1 MQLPSFLQNFGRDFI
16 YLSVI
21 GALAGWILVEEKR
34 EHEWNQ
40 ILYVSSEQSFEN
52 ITQKNNYLRHAIENL
67 TYRYPSPHNRKF
79 QTRAVSGN
87 ELIVNLT
94 TKIVNVQTEL
104 SDDKTRNGQMVEDL
118 RFVTNQLCDS
128 FSTISDEDS
137 IFKVNIEKLFEL
149 RDSTRFWKLVKSFN
163 NDKAKV
169 ALNTLKQKTALAHS
183 ELLNYLNAS
192 MDNPEW
198 KFDSFEPISTAH
210 NSAIFVDGT
219 YQTKI
224 FLSPYDSFDKN
235 ITVKVDGEI
244 LPTSLGLA
252 HFSRQFTSPGKKK
265 YVVEIDLK
273 NPLTGSIESFK
284 KEFSL
289 IVVDSCR

>member
-1 MQLPSFLQNFGRDFI
+1 MQLPSFLQKFGRDLI

-21 GALAGWILVEEKR
+21 GALAGWIWVEWKR
-34 EHEWNQ
+34 EDEWNQ
-40 ILYVSSEQSFEN
+40 ILYVSSEQSFEK
-52 ITQKNNYLRHAIENL
+52 ITQNNNYLRRFIENL
-67 TYRYPSPHNRKF
+67 TYGYPSSHNHKF
-79 QTRAVSGN
+79 QARAVSGN
-87 ELIVNLT
+87 RLIVDLT
-94 TKIVNVQTEL
+94 ANIGKVQTEL
-104 SDDKTRNGQMVEDL
+104 SDDKTKNAKIVEYL
-118 RFVTNQLCDS
+118 RFVTRQLCDS
-128 FSTISDEDS
+128 FSTFSDEDS
-137 IFKVNIEKLFEL
+137 IFKVKIEELFEL
-149 RDSTRFWKLVKSFN
+149 RDSTRFWKLIKSFN

-224 FLSPYDSFDKN
+224 FLSPYNSFNKN

-273 NPLTGSIESFK
+273 NPLTGSIQSFK